1 MTSMDSPSAPVR
13 MQAADWLELQGLLTR
28 IEPCW
33 QVLDMAAAT
42 PGMRDEVMKVAVV
55 LRGVQGG
62 LSGPPPSG
70 VAPRGS

>member
-1 MTSMDSPSAPVR
+1 

-42 PGMRDEVMKVAVV
+42 PAMHDEVMKVAVV

-62 LSGPPPSG
+62 LSSPPPSG
-70 VAPRGS
+70 VAPRGP